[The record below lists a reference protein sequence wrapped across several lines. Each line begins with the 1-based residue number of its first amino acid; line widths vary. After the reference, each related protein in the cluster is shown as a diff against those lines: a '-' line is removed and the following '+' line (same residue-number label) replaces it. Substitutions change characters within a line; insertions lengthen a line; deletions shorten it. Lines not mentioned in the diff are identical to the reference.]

1 MSVIDSV
8 EQIYGI
14 SLTEKFI
21 DHICYRCCNVEE
33 YIGICSEM
41 KKYGNLVVEGMISGR
56 PISTFHLHQPI
67 YFQEKLGL
75 MRAWTI
81 PCIEIPSPK
90 PGRYYASGLEHIEIV
105 IGDEASSPIDCKLY
119 LTNFMTN
126 YPEVQ
131 FDVNAI
137 DKHINADISIKL
149 QNNISVKFHMCP
161 LLEVCEYEK
170 RNGLVENVPEDYY
183 LSKSYS

>member
-1 MSVIDSV
+1 
-8 EQIYGI
+8 
-14 SLTEKFI
+14 
-21 DHICYRCCNVEE
+21 
-33 YIGICSEM
+33 
-41 KKYGNLVVEGMISGR
+41 
-56 PISTFHLHQPI
+56 
-67 YFQEKLGL
+67 
-75 MRAWTI
+75 MRAQTI

-90 PGRYYASGLEHIEIV
+90 PGRYYVSGLEHIEIV

-119 LTNFMTN
+119 LTNIMTN
-126 YPEVQ
+126 YSEVQ

-149 QNNISVKFHMCP
+149 QNNISVELHMCP